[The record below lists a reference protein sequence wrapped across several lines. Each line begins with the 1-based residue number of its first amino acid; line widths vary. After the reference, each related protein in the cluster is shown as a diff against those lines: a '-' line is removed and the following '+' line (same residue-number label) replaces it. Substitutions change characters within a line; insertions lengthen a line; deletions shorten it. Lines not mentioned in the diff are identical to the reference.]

1 MERNYASAQEVV
13 VELLCR
19 ALKSIGPDEVAR
31 FSDATGLRDWHIA
44 FDADRLAY
52 DEASDR
58 AALRKGLSPIVRDM
72 ERCLPKLENEDG
84 PSLRQLIQ
92 LAVRRPEAA
101 KGPSASM

>member
-1 MERNYASAQEVV
+1 MGKSEGKKSDRVAVHFGPKEQAAFKAPKEA
-13 VELLCR
+13 LL
-19 ALKSIGPDEVAR
+19 KV
-31 FSDATGLRDWHIA
+31 FT
-44 FDADRLAY
+44 ADRTTRQPVVLRV
-52 DEASDR
+52 EASDR